1 MEKEKKKNIANFY
14 NSRKRLI
21 CLGCS
26 LLVVFIAACTVSPA
40 LSENERIDEEASYG
54 QVTRGDLT
62 KTIDIVGTLE
72 AVPAASLYWESSGI
86 VDSFEIEVG
95 DKVKQGDIL
104 MQLTETSLDSS
115 ILQAQQSLLEAQAE
129 LDNLKSVNTDLITA
143 EQELVQ
149 AEYELKQFKEDR
161 DYYNTKGASDDEID
175 AARDAYY
182 AAQQAAWEKE
192 KAYAELADLGDDDEV
207 KNAAYEE
214 YQAALE
220 AEDEAFTFLNEV
232 LGYYYDYLV
241 ETDFIDY
248 DAALAVVEEA
258 RVTYNRYV
266 DQSEELSAAE
276 AAVQALENTIN
287 TRYIIA
293 PFDGTITAIS
303 AVAGDLITESYDSD
317 DTTEA
322 VTISNMDNLMI
333 KIPISEVDI
342 NNVQVGQEAAI
353 IFDAISNKEY
363 TGYVSSVADAGEE
376 DDNSMVQ
383 FDVWVKLEEGA
394 EQAKPGFTSV
404 VSIVTDEA
412 KDALLV
418 PYDAVVAQED
428 GSYAVVLEDGTLVP
442 VEIGIKSDAYIEILS
457 GDIEEGDTVILH

>member
-1 MEKEKKKNIANFY
+1 MEKEKKKSIANFY

-40 LSENERIDEEASYG
+40 LSENERIDEEVSYG
-54 QVTRGDLT
+54 QVTRDDLI

-104 MQLTETSLDSS
+104 MQLTENSLDSS

-143 EQELVQ
+143 EQELVK

-161 DYYNTKGASDDEID
+161 DYYNTKGATDDEID

-182 AAQQAAWEKE
+182 AAQQVAWEKE
-192 KAYAELADLGDDDEV
+192 DAYDALADLDDDPE
-207 KNAAYEE
+207 KAAAYDE
-214 YQAALE
+214 YNAALE
-220 AEDEAFTFLNEV
+220 AENEAFTFLNDV
-232 LGYYYDYLV
+232 LGYYYDYIV

-258 RVTYNRYV
+258 RVVYNRYV

-293 PFDGTITAIS
+293 PFDGTITSIS
-303 AVAGDLITESYDSD
+303 SVAGDLIAESYDSD

-333 KIPISEVDI
+333 EIMISEVDV
-342 NNVQVGQEAAI
+342 NNVHIGQKATIA
-353 IFDAISNKEY
+353 FDAISNKEY
-363 TGYVSSVADAGEE
+363 TGYVTSVADAGEE

-383 FDVWVKLEEGA
+383 FDVWVKVEDA
-394 EQAKPGFTSV
+394 DDQIKPGFTSV
-404 VSIVTDEA
+404 VSIVTNNVEDT
-412 KDALLV
+412 LLV
-418 PYDAVVAQED
+418 PYDAVVGQDD
-428 GSYAVVLEDGTLVP
+428 GSYAVVLEEGTSVP
-442 VEIGIKSDAYIEILS
+442 VEIGVKSDLYIEILS